1 MITMLFFWIK
11 GHLLVLEIIS
21 SIISLLLIGWIIYF
35 AIKAQLIKE
44 PTEFFYDILGK
55 KGISRK
61 RAIRG
66 WKQVQRRLE
75 INDEPNLKLAI
86 IEADKILDE
95 ILKFGGYGGETMAER
110 LKKINFKQL
119 SNIEEIWQAHK
130 IRNRIVHEPDFHIAR
145 GEAWMIIEMYKKA
158 FKELGLID

>member
-1 MITMLFFWIK
+1 
-11 GHLLVLEIIS
+11 
-21 SIISLLLIGWIIYF
+21 
-35 AIKAQLIKE
+35 
-44 PTEFFYDILGK
+44 
-55 KGISRK
+55 
-61 RAIRG
+61 
-66 WKQVQRRLE
+66 
-75 INDEPNLKLAI
+75 
-86 IEADKILDE
+86 
-95 ILKFGGYGGETMAER
+95 MAER